1 MNRSVVQHLF
11 LQELFL
17 VRWFVI
23 GSILSGGAALG
34 IMPLGKIPAYAGG
47 VLLVCVLIIL
57 NIFLVMNS
65 IVQERKD
72 KVLLFTL
79 SLPISKAQY
88 VAAKVAANA
97 AAFLTPWIVLTVAAA
112 IVIDVSQLPNG
123 LLPFWM
129 ALLVYLFTYY
139 CALLAV
145 GLVSD
150 STGWHAVAITI
161 GNISVNFL
169 IPILLGLPSV
179 AQHIES
185 PTAVWTSDIVAIIVV
200 EVAAAIV
207 ALALGF
213 YLRSRRAD
221 SV

>member
-1 MNRSVVQHLF
+1 MSHSVVRLLF
-11 LQELFL
+11 AQELFL

-23 GSILSGGAALG
+23 GSILSGAAALG
-34 IMPLGKIPAYAGG
+34 IMPLGKVPAYAGG

-57 NIFLVMNS
+57 NIFLVMS

-79 SLPISKAQY
+79 SLPVSTKQY

-97 AAFLTPWIVLTVAAA
+97 VAFLIPWIVLTVSAV
-112 IVIDVSQLPNG
+112 IVIDVSALPNG

-129 ALLVYLFTYY
+129 ALLVYLLAYY

-169 IPILLGLPSV
+169 IPILLGLPSI
-179 AQHIES
+179 AQHVES
-185 PTAVWTSDIVAIIVV
+185 ATAVWTSDIVAIIVV
-200 EVAAAIV
+200 EMAAAIV

>member
-1 MNRSVVQHLF
+1 MNHSVVQHLF

-23 GSILSGGAALG
+23 GTIASGAAAIG
-34 IMPLGKIPAYAGG
+34 IMTMGKFPSYAGG

-57 NIFLVMNS
+57 NIFLVMSS

-79 SLPISKAQY
+79 SLPISTSQY
-88 VAAKVAANA
+88 VATKIAANA
-97 AAFLTPWIVLTVAAA
+97 AAFLIPWIVLTVSVA
-112 IVIDVSQLPNG
+112 IVIDLSPLPNG
-123 LLPFWM
+123 LIPFWM
-129 ALLVYLFTYY
+129 ALLVYLFAYY

-150 STGWHAVAITI
+150 STGWHATAITI

-169 IPILLGLPSV
+169 IPILLGLPSI
-179 AQHIES
+179 AKHIES
-185 PTAVWTSDIVAIIVV
+185 PTAVWTSDIVTIIVV
-200 EVAAAIV
+200 EAAAAIV

>member
-1 MNRSVVQHLF
+1 
-11 LQELFL
+11 
-17 VRWFVI
+17 
-23 GSILSGGAALG
+23 
-34 IMPLGKIPAYAGG
+34 

-57 NIFLVMNS
+57 NIFLVMYS

-79 SLPISKAQY
+79 SLPISTSQY
-88 VAAKVAANA
+88 VATKVAANA
-97 AAFLTPWIVLTVAAA
+97 VAFLIPWIVLTVSVA
-112 IVIDVSQLPNG
+112 IVIDLSALPNG

-129 ALLVYLFTYY
+129 ALLVYLLAYY

-150 STGWHAVAITI
+150 SPGWHAVAITI

-169 IPILLGLPSV
+169 IPILLGLPSI
-179 AQHIES
+179 AKHIES